1 MYTFKQAE
9 NIFTEQIALEK
20 ADGQKEIIDVS
31 TPLTQE
37 LVKKYRQNQSKL
49 AEAEKI
55 TDGLNKAEIVGE
67 LVWELL
73 ILLFGEE
80 NAKKILVF
88 FGSDISSALMQIF
101 PYIQQE
107 LAPKLAAV
115 VKERKQVLGKWMR

>member
-1 MYTFKQAE
+1 MYTFKQTE
-9 NIFTEQIALEK
+9 NIFTDQIALEK

-31 TPLTQE
+31 IPLTPE
-37 LVKKYRQNQSKL
+37 LVKKYRQIQIKL

-55 TDGLNKAEIVGE
+55 ADGLKKAEIVGE

-73 ILLFGEE
+73 VLLFGEE
-80 NAKKILVF
+80 NAKKILAL

-115 VKERKQVLGKWMR
+115 VKERKKVLGKWMR

>member
-1 MYTFKQAE
+1 MYTFKQTE
-9 NIFTEQIALEK
+9 NIFTDQIALEK

-31 TPLTQE
+31 IPLTQE
-37 LVKKYRQNQSKL
+37 LVKKYRQIQIKL

-55 TDGLNKAEIVGE
+55 ADGLKKAEIVGE

-80 NAKKILVF
+80 NAKKILAF

-115 VKERKQVLGKWMR
+115 VKERKKVLGKWMR